1 MSNRSVTVV
10 ETIQKDRYK
19 YCLVGTPDV
28 GLAGSIAISYLIQ
41 EQQMTEVGY
50 FESDVLPPVM
60 VVHQGNPKPPV
71 RIYSKGDIV
80 AVISEIPIEP
90 HLIPTIARSIIDWV
104 QSKNIELLI
113 SLSGIAVQNRLD
125 IDVPTVYGVG
135 STSSVKEEITRIEVE
150 VFEEG
155 FITGLQATLMKECLK
170 KDIQNMILLVQS
182 HLQYP
187 DPGAAASLITSIA
200 KLTNL
205 KVDTKK
211 LLAEEDEIRVKMR
224 ELMQRTQHQ
233 MQETQKGQ
241 EQEIPLMYV

>member
-1 MSNRSVTVV
+1 MTNRSVTVV
-10 ETIQKDRYK
+10 ETIPKDRYK

-71 RIYSKGDIV
+71 RIYSKGDIA

-90 HLIPTIARSIIDWV
+90 HLMPTIARSIIDWV

-135 STSSVKEEITRIEVE
+135 STSSVKEEIKRIEVE

-233 MQETQKGQ
+233 MQQTQKGQ